1 MSQKQLITK
10 LDKLSRL
17 LEEAEKYPVIGC
29 HSELISRAKVL
40 ISEIYKEVKVS
51 GKTQKNKISEIIQIS
66 HLVVDLLL
74 KIGNGIREF
83 ISCKNVGVIIWNYLR
98 F

>member
-40 ISEIYKEVKVS
+40 ISALSDYIDETVFCTE
-51 GKTQKNKISEIIQIS
+51 
-66 HLVVDLLL
+66 L
-74 KIGNGIREF
+74 K
-83 ISCKNVGVIIWNYLR
+83 
-98 F
+98 